1 MRHDARTIG
10 LLLIATA
17 SVYSGRAVAAD
28 ANDAAA
34 REASAADALRALT
47 ALNPGAAATPTDAA
61 PKTYFS
67 KVPAAHVAANAEK
80 PTVVIPVPPVPG
92 ESADAL
98 AREALAAARLM
109 AAQANAA
116 PAPLASS
123 PAPLAEQAAPVD
135 PFAPQT
141 TDASGSQSPFGGAD
155 PIPADPFGPSPAGRP
170 RSNAAPAGAPAA
182 AGATPI
188 AEGDVAFDG
197 NAGTVEIHVNGA
209 DLVEVLRML
218 SLQSQKNIIASKH
231 VTGTVTANLYNV
243 TVREALDAILSSTGF
258 GYRER
263 GNFIY
268 VYTDEELK
276 AMEARPVP
284 RETRVFRCYYTPVA
298 TVVNMIK
305 PVMSETGEVAFTD
318 PARSGLDSGT
328 GDAGGNSHATED
340 VMVVT
345 DFPERLDEIARVL
358 KEIDKRPQQI
368 LIEATILRAALSEDN
383 SLGVDFQVLGGV
395 DFSGLGAAGAT
406 VGSATGGAI
415 VDNAAAG
422 GVVNKG
428 FGGAGTDFTS
438 RGLPGGG
445 LQVGVV
451 KNNIAVF
458 LEALEQVTDTTVLAN
473 PKILALNKQKGEV
486 IVGRKDGYLTTTVT
500 QTTSVQSVE
509 FLDTG
514 TRLIFRPYIGDDGF
528 IRMEIHP
535 EDSSGGLS
543 SGNLPFKVTTE
554 VTSNVLVKDGHTVVI
569 GGLFREDSS
578 SARAQVPILGNI
590 PIAGALFRSQRDRTT
605 REEVIILLT
614 PHIIKDEAAYS
625 QLSEQELR
633 RMDQLRVGVR
643 RGMMSSGRER
653 LAEGFYDSAVAE
665 MNRPKPDTNKALWNL
680 NAATNLNPKFLE
692 AIELKRQV
700 TRRRLDAVDNSV
712 GRNFVRQLALA
723 DPMPMTTTRPTTPM
737 SNDPMPT
744 PVPMPVL
751 MPATRPTTTPS
762 TRPVAVQPTTMPI
775 E

>member
-10 LLLIATA
+10 LLFIATA

-28 ANDAAA
+28 GDDAAVRA
-34 REASAADALRALT
+34 LSAAQTANALNAQTVAAAQAAAAPAIAANPAAQAAASYYFTKAGASA
-47 ALNPGAAATPTDAA
+47 
-61 PKTYFS
+61 
-67 KVPAAHVAANAEK
+67 VA

-92 ESADAL
+92 EST
-98 AREALAAARLM
+98 RAAAVVPQAIPVPQAIAAPQQL
-109 AAQANAA
+109 AQA
-116 PAPLASS
+116 
-123 PAPLAEQAAPVD
+123 
-135 PFAPQT
+135 T
-141 TDASGSQSPFGGAD
+141 
-155 PIPADPFGPSPAGRP
+155 IPADPFAPTAADGVAPSPGP
-170 RSNAAPAGAPAA
+170 FGAAEPAA
-182 AGATPI
+182 ADPFGATQMRQPVAEPAGPAPTGGARV

-197 NAGTVEIHVNGA
+197 SAGTVEIHVNGA

-218 SLQSQKNIIASKH
+218 SLQSQKNIIASKG
-231 VTGTVTANLYNV
+231 VTGQVTANLYNV
-243 TVREALDAILSSTGF
+243 TVREALDAILSPTGF

-268 VYTDEELK
+268 VYTAEELV
-276 AMEARPVP
+276 AMETKPRQ

-298 TVVNMIK
+298 TAVNMIK
-305 PVMSETGEVAFTD
+305 PVMSREGEVAFTD

-345 DFPERLDEIARVL
+345 DFDDRLDEIARVL

-383 SLGVDFQVLGGV
+383 ALGVDFQVLGGV
-395 DFSGLGAAGAT
+395 DFSGLGAAGAS

-422 GVVNKG
+422 GIVNKG
-428 FGGAGTDFTS
+428 YAGGGTDFTN

-578 SARAQVPILGNI
+578 SARAQIPILGNI
-590 PIAGALFRSQRDRTT
+590 PIAGALFRSKRDRTT

-614 PHIIKDEAAYS
+614 PHIIKDEAAFS
-625 QLSEQELR
+625 QLSEQEMR

-643 RGMMSSGRER
+643 RGMMVSGRER
-653 LAEGFYDSAVAE
+653 LAEGFYDRAVAE

-680 NAATNLNPKFLE
+680 NAATNLNPKFTE

-700 TRRRLDAVDNSV
+700 THKRLDAVDNNV
-712 GRNFVRQLALA
+712 ARNFVKQLALA
-723 DPMPMTTTRPTTPM
+723 DPMPLTPPPMPQESPQPLAPTSTTRPTT
-737 SNDPMPT
+737 
-744 PVPMPVL
+744 
-751 MPATRPTTTPS
+751 
-762 TRPVAVQPTTMPI
+762 MPI
-775 E
+775 SRLDDE